1 MDLATRRLRYKAIE
15 DYRKRPLIVFAT
27 STRGNV
33 RALIA
38 GDVVREFI
46 DQVDAIEEGDAV
58 DVLIHS
64 TGGDALTAW
73 KLMAVLR
80 ERFGKVGV
88 LVPSMAFSAATIF
101 ALGADEIVMHP
112 HASLGPIDPQI
123 TVRLPDGSMKQFAYE
138 DLGAFL
144 KFLREEVQ
152 LSEQAHLSAVV
163 DRLFASTDPVA
174 VGAAKRAASL
184 AAEVGERLLS
194 MHMKDDR
201 KARQIAQN
209 LAKSFFAH
217 GDAVSRKRA
226 MHLELQIAK
235 PDTGLEKLIWD
246 AFLGLEDHMQLR
258 KPFHPLEIFLSDPV
272 AALSIEPVPP
282 VQLPPNMPADLSV
295 QVWQQTAQMALQKA
309 AAGSAVKVPYSVLS
323 AVVESVLLASE
334 NRTSGTIAATRQAD
348 GEVAVSVSN
357 PGASWLPVTSPPEAA
372 AHPPDPSAAS

>member
-1 MDLATRRLRYKAIE
+1 MDLPVRQARYKAIE
-15 DYRKRPLIVFAT
+15 DYRKRPLIAFAT

-33 RALIA
+33 RAQMA
-38 GDVVREFI
+38 GDSVREFI
-46 DQVDAIEEGDAV
+46 DQVDAIKDGDAV

-64 TGGDALTAW
+64 TGGDALAAW

-80 ERFGKVGV
+80 ERFGRVDV

-123 TVRLPDGSMKQFAYE
+123 QVRLPDGSMKQFAYE

-144 KFLREEVQ
+144 RFLRDEVQ
-152 LSEQAHLSAVV
+152 LSEQSHLTTVV
-163 DRLFASTDPVA
+163 DKLFASTDPVV
-174 VGAAKRAASL
+174 VGAAKRASNL

-226 MHLELQIAK
+226 VQLELNIAA
-235 PDTGLEKLIWD
+235 PDKQLEQLIWD
-246 AFLGLEDHMQLR
+246 AYLGIESYMEIR
-258 KPFHPLEIFLSDPV
+258 RPFHALEIFLADPAG
-272 AALSIEPVPP
+272 AASLAPP
-282 VQLPPNMPADLSV
+282 APAQIPPNMSPQLAM
-295 QVWQQTAQMALQKA
+295 QVWQQIANQVIQQAQGQ
-309 AAGSAVKVPYSVLS
+309 AVEVACTVVN
-323 AVVESVLLASE
+323 AVIESTRLASE
-334 NRTSGTIAATRQAD
+334 FKMSGKISASRQPNGQISINVLD
-348 GEVAVSVSN
+348 PGSSWRSVA
-357 PGASWLPVTSPPEAA
+357 P
-372 AHPPDPSAAS
+372 